1 MADKKNINYL
11 NRDFNTFKNALID
24 FTKTYYPTTYTDF
37 TPVNGINYTYRVR
50 AFADYAA

>member
-37 TPVNGINYTYRVR
+37 TPTSPGMM
-50 AFADYAA
+50 FMEQLGKQLQ